1 MVWVGMVGGGQFPDP
16 LQALSS
22 FCSKLVSS
30 SLHMEFMNVL
40 TAFSSPDFII
50 ADSSSSA
57 LLRVKESRVLSS
69 PSELLNFAF
78 HLEPCNLS
86 SLMA

>member
-1 MVWVGMVGGGQFPDP
+1 MVWADVGGSFLTLSKPF
-16 LQALSS
+16 QAFALNW
-22 FCSKLVSS
+22 FLAVCIWIL
-30 SLHMEFMNVL
+30 NVL

-78 HLEPCNLS
+78 H
-86 SLMA
+86 